1 MYALCGVM
9 VRASEDVRCYKKV
22 REVFS
27 MMMAARFGSV
37 SSPALSLSENACARQ
52 GAEPEQSGGKHDNL
66 DQERENFA
74 RQVH

>member
-1 MYALCGVM
+1 MYVSCGMM
-9 VRASEDVRCYKKV
+9 VRASEDLRWYKKI

-37 SSPALSLSENACARQ
+37 SSPAPSSSENACARQ
-52 GAEPEQSGGKHDNL
+52 GAEPEHSGGKHDNL